1 MIRRLLALF
10 LIVAVS
16 TPALAAE
23 RVTVATQ
30 RTIANGA
37 LFVAA
42 TRGYFKAEGLALAM
56 RAYPSPRAA
65 VEALADGEAD
75 FAITDF
81 TAQAFA
87 LAGKGAIRAIAAQ
100 RREKRNYEG
109 NELIASNA
117 AYDKGLRRYG
127 DLAGKAIALEALG
140 TSFHYQLA
148 QLARIK
154 GFDFNSVTLKPLQSL
169 DAVAAAVREGKVD
182 AAILPGAYARE
193 LLTASQAKLIG
204 WVSEVDEPQLG
215 ALFASAKTLADR
227 RATAE
232 KFVRAYRHGASD
244 YATALLRR
252 DRYGKRVLDA
262 KTKAA
267 AAAIARYVYPGSG
280 GGPGAV
286 EAGAYFMDPAAR
298 LDAADIARQVAW
310 YKAQGLID
318 KSIDARR
325 VIDPSFTAAN

>member
-1 MIRRLLALF
+1 MIRRGLALF
-10 LIVAVS
+10 LVMAVF

-30 RTIANGA
+30 RTIGNGA

-117 AYDKGLRRYG
+117 AYDKGLRHFG
-127 DLAGKAIALEALG
+127 DLADKVIALEALG

-154 GFDFNSVTLKPLQSL
+154 HVNFKSITLKPLQSL
-169 DAVAAAVREGKVD
+169 DAVAAAVRDGKVD
-182 AAILPGAYARE
+182 AAILPAPLARE

-215 ALFASAKTLADR
+215 ALFASAKTLAVR
-227 RATAE
+227 HGAAE
-232 KFVRAYRHGASD
+232 KFVRAYVRGAAD

-252 DRYGKRVLDA
+252 DRYGKRVSDE

-267 AAAIARYVYPGSG
+267 ASAIARYVFPGSR
-280 GGPGAV
+280 GGPDAV
-286 EAGAYFMDPAAR
+286 EMSAYFMDPAAR

-318 KSIDARR
+318 KSINARH
-325 VIDPSFTAAN
+325 VIDPSFTPAH